1 MTRASFFVVDPVPGT
16 RYPTLRS
23 MVQNGADH
31 KRIKY
36 CPGNRFTVETD
47 MIAFLYPKED
57 WTAAEIAL
65 KIQAVAASQDIEVYS
80 VPKFQKNRKE
90 LIFQRLSK
98 TSQAIFLA
106 YDVKSIDEDTQDHL
120 MFLKEKK
127 KPVYFII
134 PKDMENTVGALGFA
148 QNIRLYDP
156 ADKMAIIPI
165 TESLL
170 EDLKNDANREGMAV
184 FIVLVGILLM
194 ILFLVLSTSKE

>member
-1 MTRASFFVVDPVPGT
+1 
-16 RYPTLRS
+16 
-23 MVQNGADH
+23 
-31 KRIKY
+31 
-36 CPGNRFTVETD
+36 

-106 YDVKSIDEDTQDHL
+106 YDVKSLDEDTQDHL
-120 MFLKEKK
+120 IFLKEKK

-134 PKDMENTVGALGFA
+134 PKDMENTVKALGFA
-148 QNIRLYDP
+148 ENIRVYNP
-156 ADKMAIIPI
+156 ADRMAIIPI

-184 FIVLVGILLM
+184 FVVLVGMLLM
-194 ILFLVLSTSKE
+194 ILFLVLSASKE

>member
-1 MTRASFFVVDPVPGT
+1 
-16 RYPTLRS
+16 
-23 MVQNGADH
+23 VQNGTYH
-31 KRIKY
+31 KRIIY

-106 YDVKSIDEDTQDHL
+106 CDVKTIDEDTQDQL

-127 KPVYFII
+127 KPVYFIV
-134 PKDMENTVGALGFA
+134 PKDMENTVTALGFTET
-148 QNIRLYDP
+148 IRLYDP
-156 ADKMAIIPI
+156 ADKMAIIQI
-165 TESLL
+165 TEKLL
-170 EDLKNDANREGMAV
+170 QDLKKDANEGLAV
-184 FIVLVGILLM
+184 FIVLVGMLLL
-194 ILFLVLSTSKE
+194 ILFLVLSASKE